1 MRSIAII
8 GKCSSTRM
16 DAPLTD
22 SNWEKWALAWDLLP
36 VHDRFYEVHANWRN
50 FLNNENDAG
59 AHVRWLKCSK
69 VPIYMRQ
76 AEDDI
81 PMSRAFPFDGIG
93 DLIGRNIVTGDPYIE
108 SSIAFMM
115 AHAIYENEIGNKIDR
130 IGLWGIDMHVDSEYG
145 YQKPNMEYLIGFA
158 RGRGIK
164 VWVPPQSALLNPA
177 FSRPYGLWTDE
188 ERMAE
193 EVKAA

>member
-1 MRSIAII
+1 MRKIAII
-8 GKCSSTRM
+8 GKCSSTRA
-16 DAPLTD
+16 DVPPDT
-22 SNWEKWALAWDLLP
+22 SWEKWALAWDLLP

-59 AHVRWLKCSK
+59 AHRRWLMCSK

-76 AEDDI
+76 VEEDI
-81 PMSRAFPFDGIG
+81 PMSRRYPFEEIG
-93 DLIGRNIVTGDPYIE
+93 DLIGRNVVTGDPYIE

-115 AHAIYENEIGNKIDR
+115 AHAILELKPGDR

-177 FSRPYGLWTDE
+177 FALPYGMWTDE
-188 ERMAE
+188 QR
-193 EVKAA
+193 KAAEAKAA